1 MKKFECKEYGRVIVL
16 HLGKGELVLETIT
29 EELKKSGVE
38 NAILTS
44 GIGSLRQLEAHAI
57 AKTSD
62 QPCDYFIS
70 EKKPIELGCMQ
81 GIVLNGVPHIH
92 MVCSAPGGE
101 TFVGHLEPGCQV
113 QYLVELSFVEV
124 TDMALTR
131 YTDAFGIGYIDKL

>member
-1 MKKFECKEYGRVIVL
+1 
-16 HLGKGELVLETIT
+16 
-29 EELKKSGVE
+29 
-38 NAILTS
+38 
-44 GIGSLRQLEAHAI
+44 
-57 AKTSD
+57 
-62 QPCDYFIS
+62 
-70 EKKPIELGCMQ
+70 MQ